1 MEQKNRLVFAVA
13 VILLIFAALFVSFG
27 RIIFRMDTP
36 SVSLPSVNVSQP
48 GDSSGTGEGPSPS
61 GQTVSVTTRTVQS
74 VIATLHRADSYYREI
89 SVEQFWASGGTA
101 TAVQIWSDGGWNH
114 SFRELPNGAGRHD
127 LVGDGTAYYWYNGSS
142 RYLSTPA
149 DDRSDDLTQRLPTY
163 ETVLELSPDTITA
176 AGYELKNDIPC
187 IYVESTDTDT
197 VLRYWVGVDS
207 GLLVSAE
214 MLRADEVIYR
224 MTSSSIQSPCPAGAI
239 FRLPD
244 GTILHN
250 P

>member
-1 MEQKNRLVFAVA
+1 MPQRYTVAASTLRGIADSIRQKLRLTDSIGGDRLAEYVA
-13 VILLIFAALFVSFG
+13 AFPTREVLDMQRDENGVTMLV
-27 RIIFRMDTP
+27 
-36 SVSLPSVNVSQP
+36 Q
-48 GDSSGTGEGPSPS
+48 EGL
-61 GQTVSVTTRTVQS
+61 
-74 VIATLHRADSYYREI
+74 ATLLPPEGAVFSEI
-89 SVEQFWASGGTA
+89 SWRVLVNG
-101 TAVQIWSDGGWNH
+101 VQIWSDGGWNH

-187 IYVESTDTDT
+187 IYVESTDADT